1 VLRDGSGSGSLFGPP
16 PQFARNVIF
25 PGECDNTPMTAQE
38 TILEF
43 MLFDLTACV
52 QPYQPLCTPTTCQAE
67 GIECGPAGDG
77 CGNLI
82 QCGNCPSGEFCGGG
96 GPGKCGMQNNCV
108 PNTCAAQMIQ
118 CGQAGDGC
126 GNVIDCGNCPTGEV
140 CGLGGPGKC
149 GMVH

>member
-1 VLRDGSGSGSLFGPP
+1 
-16 PQFARNVIF
+16 
-25 PGECDNTPMTAQE
+25 MTAQE

-52 QPYQPLCTPTTCQAE
+52 QPYSRSARPTTCAAQS
-67 GIECGPAGDG
+67 IECGPAGDG

-82 QCGNCPSGEFCGGG
+82 QCGTCPSGQFCGGG

-108 PNTCAAQMIQ
+108 PNTCAAQNIQ

-140 CGLGGPGKC
+140 CGLGGPGQVRH
-149 GMVH
+149 GRSLRRRIRT